1 MIIKLLT
8 QITAVLI
15 KMLEALN
22 YIIKVINYGGEHG
35 RQFVRYI
42 RNKRSD

>member
-15 KMLEALN
+15 KILDALN
-22 YIIKVINYGGEHG
+22 WIIKMIKFGGEHG
-35 RQFVRYI
+35 REITKFFKR
-42 RNKRSD
+42 RN

>member
-15 KMLEALN
+15 KILDALN
-22 YIIKVINYGGEHG
+22 WIIKMIKHGGEHG
-35 RQFVRYI
+35 REIAKFFTRY
-42 RNKRSD
+42 R